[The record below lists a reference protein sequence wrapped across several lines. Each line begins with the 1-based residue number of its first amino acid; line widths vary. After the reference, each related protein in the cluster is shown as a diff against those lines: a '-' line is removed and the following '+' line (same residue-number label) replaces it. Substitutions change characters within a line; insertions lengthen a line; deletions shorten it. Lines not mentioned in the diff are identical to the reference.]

1 MNEIEK
7 NSWGGSRE
15 GSGRKKTGH
24 GKYYGFNSTPEVE
37 SILESLQ
44 GSKTAFINAAI
55 TAWAKVQG
63 LV

>member
-1 MNEIEK
+1 MADIEK
-7 NSWGGSRE
+7 KGWGGSRT
-15 GSGRKKTGH
+15 GAGRKTTGH

-55 TAWAKVQG
+55 AAWAKVQG
-63 LV
+63 M